1 MDYISSSRK
10 IQQKILMYIY
20 PVVYIRIPLWG
31 DRKCRLYQR
40 KPEKRWNLR
49 QEIIE
54 ALEKI
59 AQKNNTSFNNVVVSM
74 IEQCLEENED
84 EPDWRLVLFILIIYD
99 YQLQVNNYFLLD
111 YNNIPLILIC

>member
-1 MDYISSSRK
+1 MQFVPKKTRKKVESRYK
-10 IQQKILMYIY
+10 TIY
-20 PVVYIRIPLWG
+20 
-31 DRKCRLYQR
+31 
-40 KPEKRWNLR
+40 LR

-84 EPDWRLVLFILIIYD
+84 EPD
-99 YQLQVNNYFLLD
+99 
-111 YNNIPLILIC
+111 